1 MRGTTAILAAGMTL
15 CGAAAVAQAPTCGG
29 IGAEGAWI
37 AGDPAASDIAL
48 APEALMRAATP
59 VPENGDERVAS
70 SPLLRPW
77 RSGSRR
83 RQAGP
88 PAIR

>member
-1 MRGTTAILAAGMTL
+1 MRGTTAILAAGLTL

-48 APEALMRAATP
+48 APEALTRAATP
-59 VPENGDERVAS
+59 VPENGTA
-70 SPLLRPW
+70 
-77 RSGSRR
+77 
-83 RQAGP
+83 
-88 PAIR
+88 